1 MLVLIDHME
10 FLDALNARQNAPEF
24 LEIILWRKTV
34 TIICIQGWKEE
45 WDGYQGVYKAGGRQ
59 DALWALGQFGDGL
72 RKKT

>member
-1 MLVLIDHME
+1 MPSMQGKCTRIFE
-10 FLDALNARQNAPEF
+10 NNFAE
-24 LEIILWRKTV
+24 EKKTV
-34 TIICIQGWKEE
+34 TMICIQGWKEE